1 MKLQSIRAE
10 STPWVLEPPSLADG
24 AALTALIKRCPQLE
38 ENSAYCNL
46 LQVSHF
52 ADTAMVAR
60 GAAGEL
66 LGAITGY
73 ALPEA
78 PDTLFIRQVAVAPE
92 ARGEGLALAMLQSL
106 VCRRPFKA
114 LLATVTEDNAASWA
128 LFHRFAEGQGAVLR
142 SGPWLD
148 RHAHFAGTHA
158 SEHRLLIE
166 PLTS

>member
-1 MKLQSIRAE
+1 MSSQAVRAK
-10 STPWVLEPPSLADG
+10 STYWVLEPPSLADG
-24 AALTALIKRCPQLE
+24 AALTALIKRCPPLD

-52 ADTAMVAR
+52 AATAIVAR

-78 PDTLFIRQVAVAPE
+78 PDTLFIWQVAVAPE
-92 ARGEGLALAMLQSL
+92 AHGEGLALAMLQSL
-106 VCRRPFKA
+106 ARRRSFKA
-114 LLATVTEDNAASWA
+114 LMATVTADNAASWA
-128 LFHRFAEGQGAVLR
+128 LFHRFADGQGAVLQ

-148 RHAHFAGTHA
+148 EHAHFAGAHA